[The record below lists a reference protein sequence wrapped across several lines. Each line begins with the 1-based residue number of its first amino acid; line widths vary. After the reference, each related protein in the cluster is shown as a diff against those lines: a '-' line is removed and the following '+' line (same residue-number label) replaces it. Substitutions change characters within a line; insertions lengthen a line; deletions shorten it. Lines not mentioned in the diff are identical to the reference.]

1 LIGINLYGV
10 TIYFSLILTF
20 LYGDFIVGEY
30 SVVMDV
36 TIDIKNTKIG
46 TRTGTKTEPKVK
58 MGAVEFFET
67 IVKRAR
73 ALGASDIHIDPFPQA
88 SAVRFRVDG
97 LLRTICTIP
106 PPLHPEII
114 ARIKILAGLRIDVHQ
129 TPQDGRFRLA
139 TKVASDGIAADPNDI
154 CDIRVSILPTQHGEN
169 AVIRLLSRRIENNSV
184 GSLIDL
190 GFSSGDMQN
199 VETALKKRHGL
210 ILITGPTGSGKTTT
224 LYALLTML
232 HSGTVSI
239 VTLEDPIEYS
249 IDGIRQVQVDHK
261 YGMTFATGLRA
272 ILRQDPDIIMIGE
285 IRDKETATIAVHSAL
300 TGHLVISTV
309 HTNSALAVLPRL
321 LDMGI
326 DAYLI
331 SATLSLVIG
340 QRLVR
345 LVCRECSRERTDGD
359 TTDGHTS
366 GNASIAH
373 CARCNNSGY
382 KGRIGIYET
391 FLVNEPIRAAI
402 AGGISLDTVGIVMH
416 TMREDGIEKVAEGI
430 TSREELTRVMY
441 E

>member
-1 LIGINLYGV
+1 
-10 TIYFSLILTF
+10 
-20 LYGDFIVGEY
+20 
-30 SVVMDV
+30 MDA
-36 TIDIKNTKIG
+36 TADTKNIDIKNERSDRERNKSFNA
-46 TRTGTKTEPKVK
+46 RTGSTTAPK
-58 MGAVEFFET
+58 MGAVEFFEAVVT
-67 IVKRAR
+67 RAR
-73 ALGASDIHIDPFPQA
+73 KLGASDIHIDPFPKA
-88 SAVRFRVDG
+88 TMVRFRIDG

-106 PPLHPEII
+106 PPLHPEVI
-114 ARIKILAGLRIDVHQ
+114 ARIKILAGLRIDIHQ

-139 TKVASDGIAADPNDI
+139 TGAANTTGSFVADPNDI

-169 AVIRLLSRRIENNSV
+169 AVIRILARRTENGTGIGMETETGV
-184 GSLIDL
+184 GSLADL
-190 GFSSGDMQN
+190 GFHKSDIVN
-199 VETALKKRHGL
+199 VEIALKKRNGL

-232 HSGTVSI
+232 QSGTVSI

-272 ILRQDPDIIMIGE
+272 ILRQDPDIMMIGE

-300 TGHLVISTV
+300 TGHLVISTL
-309 HTNSALAVLPRL
+309 HTNSAMAALPRL
-321 LDMGI
+321 RDMGV

-331 SATLSLVIG
+331 SATLSLVVG

-345 LVCRECSRERTDGD
+345 LVCRKCLTFPERDNTNRNS
-359 TTDGHTS
+359 TS
-366 GNASIAH
+366 GKLRCTH
-373 CARCNNSGY
+373 CNNSGY

-391 FLVNEPIRAAI
+391 FLVDEQIRAAI
-402 AGGISLDTVGIVMH
+402 AGGISLETTGMTMR

-430 TSREELTRVMY
+430 TSREELTRVLY